1 VECRYT
7 SPCCGSQFHSLVGK
21 EYFLGAAVARIPG
34 QKRQRRWE
42 VKELWC
48 MIGSTFLYSFQYIIS
63 YKLRLLISSGTLEEA
78 PERWLTR
85 MQTLKLRFCYSPL

>member
-1 VECRYT
+1 MCRRQAST
-7 SPCCGSQFHSLVGK
+7 SRRFADKQDRQFHERQSG
-21 EYFLGAAVARIPG
+21 
-34 QKRQRRWE
+34 RQRQRKWE
-42 VKELWC
+42 VKELWS

-63 YKLRLLISSGTLEEA
+63 CKLRLLISSGTLEEA